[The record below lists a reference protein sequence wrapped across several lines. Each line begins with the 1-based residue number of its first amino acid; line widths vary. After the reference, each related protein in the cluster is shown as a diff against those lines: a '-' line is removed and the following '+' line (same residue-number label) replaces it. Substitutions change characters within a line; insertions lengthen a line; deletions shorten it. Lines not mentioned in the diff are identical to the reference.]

1 MLMVSSVSARGERH
15 TLAPTPSA
23 RGGRGP
29 HGLARALVGAT
40 CIAVL
45 LIKDTL
51 RRLAGFPRG
60 TSFLATLFTFGVLA
74 DALSRVAAP
83 ALRAS
88 RPAPPSLASTALA
101 GAVLRE
107 IPGRI
112 GGDRARGVPFA
123 GTIIAVSL
131 AHPILRVLADATAPL
146 RGLPR
151 ALAGFLRRYAI

>member
-1 MLMVSSVSARGERH
+1 MVSPISAQGNPDR
-15 TLAPTPSA
+15 LAPAPSA
-23 RGGRGP
+23 RGGRGR

-74 DALSRVAAP
+74 DALGRIVAP

-101 GAVLRE
+101 GAVVRE
-107 IPGRI
+107 IPGSI
-112 GGDRARGVPFA
+112 GGKHTR
-123 GTIIAVSL
+123 
-131 AHPILRVLADATAPL
+131 
-146 RGLPR
+146 
-151 ALAGFLRRYAI
+151 